1 MSIKHAEAENV
12 QSFYFRMVGLIS
24 GLTPQG
30 GCRIVFRN
38 TERKSESHFI
48 CVPAGNALMGDDA
61 NKDRFSRRGFLGVS
75 SLALAAAG
83 TLSANVAGQD
93 QNQDQKVYPTKTDK
107 SASAPGPG
115 NYPLDNQNPDS
126 FLPPPTD
133 AGGVQTFKYPFGIS
147 HKRMQE
153 GGWSREVTVRELPVS
168 KSMAGVDM
176 RLTAGGVRE
185 LHWHTAAE
193 WAFMLYGNAR
203 ITGLDADGKSFV
215 GDVTEGDLWYFP
227 TGIPHS
233 IQGLN
238 PDGAEFLLVFDD
250 GNFSEYETVLL
261 TDWMAH
267 TPHDVLSKNFGVSE
281 QAMRK
286 MPRREKFIFQAALPG
301 PLADDQAAAAGSL
314 GASPLDFAF
323 RANLQAVTKRTKGGE
338 VRIIDSSK
346 FKIST
351 TIAAAIVTVHPGGI
365 RELHWHP
372 NADEWQYYISGNG
385 RMTVFATGGRAR
397 TMDFQ
402 AGDVG
407 YVLKTLPHYVQNTGD
422 TDLRFLEMFKSSAY
436 QDLALSEWLT
446 HTPPELVLAH
456 LGIDKSTLDAMPKD
470 EVVVMPK

>member
-1 MSIKHAEAENV
+1 MSEDVKE
-12 QSFYFRMVGLIS
+12 MV
-24 GLTPQG
+24 
-30 GCRIVFRN
+30 
-38 TERKSESHFI
+38 
-48 CVPAGNALMGDDA
+48 
-61 NKDRFSRRGFLGVS
+61 SRRGFLGKGSV
-75 SLALAAAG
+75 ALAAAG
-83 TLSANVAGQD
+83 MLSAAD
-93 QNQDQKVYPTKTDK
+93 ALAQDQKPYPTRNDR

-115 NYPLDNQNPDS
+115 NPPLDAQNPDS
-126 FLPPPTD
+126 FLPPPSD
-133 AGGVQTFKYPFGIS
+133 AGGVQTFKYPFALS

-153 GGWSREVTVRELPVS
+153 GGWSREVTVRELAVS
-168 KSMAGVDM
+168 KSIAGVDM
-176 RLTAGGVRE
+176 RLTAGGIRE

-193 WAFMLYGNAR
+193 WSIMLYGNAR

-215 GDVTEGDLWYFP
+215 SDVTEGDLWYFP

-238 PDGAEFLLVFDD
+238 PDGCEFLLVFDD

-281 QAMRK
+281 QALEK
-286 MPRREKFIFQAALPG
+286 MPRREKFIFQAEVPG
-301 PLADDQAAAAGSL
+301 PLPADLKATAGSL
-314 GASPLDFAF
+314 GLSPIDFAF
-323 RANLQAVTKRTKGGE
+323 RASQQAVTKRTKGGE

-372 NADEWQYYISGNG
+372 NADEWQYYISGTG

-407 YVLKTLPHYVQNTGD
+407 YVQKTLPHYVQNTGD
-422 TDLRFLEMFKSSAY
+422 TELKFLEMFKSNLY

-446 HTPPELVLAH
+446 HTPPELVMAH
-456 LGIDKSTLDAMPKD
+456 LGLDKATLDAMPKE

>member
-1 MSIKHAEAENV
+1 
-12 QSFYFRMVGLIS
+12 
-24 GLTPQG
+24 
-30 GCRIVFRN
+30 
-38 TERKSESHFI
+38 
-48 CVPAGNALMGDDA
+48 
-61 NKDRFSRRGFLGVS
+61 
-75 SLALAAAG
+75 
-83 TLSANVAGQD
+83 
-93 QNQDQKVYPTKTDK
+93 
-107 SASAPGPG
+107 
-115 NYPLDNQNPDS
+115 
-126 FLPPPTD
+126 
-133 AGGVQTFKYPFGIS
+133 
-147 HKRMQE
+147 
-153 GGWSREVTVRELPVS
+153 
-168 KSMAGVDM
+168 
-176 RLTAGGVRE
+176 
-185 LHWHTAAE
+185 
-193 WAFMLYGNAR
+193 MLYGNAR

-267 TPHDVLSKNFGVSE
+267 TPHGVLSKNFGVSE
-281 QAMRK
+281 QAMQK

-323 RANLQAVTKRTKGGE
+323 RANQQAVTKRTKGGE